1 MSTWDGHGA
10 TRRRTGARSWSIS
23 LRSRAGRIRG
33 DWSPCRPCRT
43 WPRAAT
49 EAALGVVTLE
59 ADTQVSLD
67 ERFVDLGHITIS
79 KSNFPSLSREQLREV
94 VTQLVQDALPPED
107 RIIAL
112 DRVLENLDQ
121 SQVTARGVE
130 GVKADPPRTF
140 LSTGPAM
147 LVILDGDPIWAPIEG
162 LDLQFAVNT
171 NWDLFQRT
179 TSNAT
184 ALYVRHE
191 DVWMT
196 APALDGPWTPAG
208 DLPDSFSNL
217 PADDNWSG
225 AREGRTFLGA
235 ESGATTYRA
244 CSPPPSRPS

>member
-1 MSTWDGHGA
+1 VVYQPQISSWEDQRRLVALSAVSYMA
-10 TRRRTGARSWSIS
+10 TG
-23 LRSRAGRIRG
+23 
-33 DWSPCRPCRT
+33 
-43 WPRAAT
+43 AT

-67 ERFVDLGHITIS
+67 EHLVDLGHITIS
-79 KSNFPSLSREQLREV
+79 ESNFPSLSREQLREV

-121 SQVTARGVE
+121 SQVTAHGVE
-130 GVKADPPRTF
+130 GVKADPPRIF
-140 LSTGPAM
+140 WSTGPAM
-147 LVILDGDPIWAPIEG
+147 LVILAGDPIWAPIDG

-191 DVWMT
+191 DVWVT
-196 APALDGPWTPAG
+196 APALDGPWT
-208 DLPDSFSNL
+208 
-217 PADDNWSG
+217 
-225 AREGRTFLGA
+225 GRRPTRQLL
-235 ESGATTYRA
+235 ESVGGRQLVGCTGERA
-244 CSPPPSRPS
+244 WAQSPG